1 MQDRE
6 AIAKAIESVNKDAL
20 AKNLQ
25 KFSKAF
31 GITSQVIDY
40 SQLANA
46 IAKGIRTGE
55 WKDAMLKIESM
66 AVGKAASMAVA
77 FTFSFLTVTPLGI
90 IVFAL
95 LMTMTGALIDEK
107 MMAKMNKQL
116 FNI

>member
-1 MQDRE
+1 MQ
-6 AIAKAIESVNKDAL
+6 
-20 AKNLQ
+20 LQ
-25 KFSKAF
+25 KVSE
-31 GITSQVIDY
+31 
-40 SQLANA
+40 
-46 IAKGIRTGE
+46 TGE

-90 IVFAL
+90 MVFAL